1 MKYIHKLL
9 TVWLL
14 SNTLSLFACS
24 STVVVDSPN
33 KEQEEDKGKEQ
44 EDRTLVFT
52 SSDKDMERT
61 FAWARRMALSYA
73 HDGSDPVGFWYE
85 AALPGRNAFCMR
97 DVSHQTIGAE
107 VLGLAPH
114 NFNMMQKFAE
124 NISEA
129 KDWCTYWEI
138 DKNNQP
144 CSADYVDDANF
155 WYNLNANFDVIF
167 ACWRLYE
174 WTGDRCYLEDGT
186 LTRFYELSLNEYVQR
201 WMLEPENLLKRPYGM
216 NAKSETTASYKGV
229 RGLPSYVETY
239 PGLTNSSDLIASMY
253 GGFTAYSMMLR
264 EVEEFSLAE
273 HYASL
278 AEAYRSHLETEWW
291 NDDINAYHNFWTESN
306 GFADGEGI
314 TYMLWFNAAQQPERI
329 RGTIEKM
336 MSRTNWNMENISH
349 FPLLWYRYGY
359 KDEAYRILQTVSS
372 MNRSDYPEVSYGIIE
387 GIISGVMGIQP
398 SASRHKVITLPK
410 LNKDGAYM
418 EIDNLPI
425 LQGYISVCHEGNQS
439 TTFVNNTTQ
448 ELIWEAAFEGE
459 TDYISVNGEL
469 CKAKKRTDVMGN
481 RISFI
486 EVSVKI
492 GEEAHASLPNDIR

>member
-24 STVVVDSPN
+24 PTVVVDSSHTG
-33 KEQEEDKGKEQ
+33 QEEDNGKEQ

-174 WTGDRCYLEDGT
+174 WTGDRRYLEDGA

-349 FPLLWYRYGY
+349 FPLL
-359 KDEAYRILQTVSS
+359 
-372 MNRSDYPEVSYGIIE
+372 
-387 GIISGVMGIQP
+387 
-398 SASRHKVITLPK
+398 
-410 LNKDGAYM
+410 
-418 EIDNLPI
+418 
-425 LQGYISVCHEGNQS
+425 
-439 TTFVNNTTQ
+439 
-448 ELIWEAAFEGE
+448 
-459 TDYISVNGEL
+459 
-469 CKAKKRTDVMGN
+469 
-481 RISFI
+481 
-486 EVSVKI
+486 
-492 GEEAHASLPNDIR
+492 